1 MRIVAPVDNER
12 SLAIV
17 AMGNSF
23 RDYMYYNFD
32 KDKDGNICDD
42 IWVVNSAA
50 FVLKADMAIM
60 MDDLKD
66 LEERRPNYAR
76 RIKELDIPVLTSR
89 AYPEYPNVIQYP
101 LDRVLSKY
109 QFKYLNGSVAY
120 GLAFALYMGY
130 KKIMMY
136 GCDYM
141 YDHKPGLYER
151 GRGCV
156 EFWICAGTVIEGAD
170 IKIAGSST
178 LMDSNNPKFY
188 GYRELPKFD
197 IKPSKKDKTR
207 MIINQIGWEPQKD
220 PEEDMKK
227 KKEFQAKMDGNKPA
241 KNLIEKTEI
250 GKQTI
255 VTPITDGQQPK
266 AEGSIG

>member
-1 MRIVAPVDNER
+1 MRIIKPVDDQR

-32 KDKDGNICDD
+32 KDKKENICDD

-60 MDDLKD
+60 MDDIKD
-66 LEERRPNYAR
+66 LEERRPNYAER
-76 RIKELDIPVLTSR
+76 VKNLDIPVLSSR
-89 AYPEYPNVIQYP
+89 TYDDYPNIIQYP
-101 LDRVLSKY
+101 LDSVLTKY

-120 GLAFALYMGY
+120 GLAFALFMGY
-130 KKIMMY
+130 KNIMLY

-156 EFWICAGTVIEGAD
+156 EFWIAIGTVVEGAN

-178 LMDSNNPKFY
+178 LMDSNNPQFY
-188 GYRELPKFD
+188 GYREIPDFD
-197 IKPSKKDKTR
+197 IKPSSKDKTR
-207 MIINQIGWEPQKD
+207 MIIRHTGWTP
-220 PEEDMKK
+220 
-227 KKEFQAKMDGNKPA
+227 KKE
-241 KNLIEKTEI
+241 
-250 GKQTI
+250 
-255 VTPITDGQQPK
+255 
-266 AEGSIG
+266 